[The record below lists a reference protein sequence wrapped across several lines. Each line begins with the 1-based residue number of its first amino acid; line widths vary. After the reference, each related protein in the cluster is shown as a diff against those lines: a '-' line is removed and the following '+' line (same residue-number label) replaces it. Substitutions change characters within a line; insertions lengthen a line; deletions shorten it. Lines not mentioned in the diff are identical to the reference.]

1 MKVATI
7 LYCLKDGQVLLG
19 LKKKGFGEGKWNGFG
34 GKVAPDESIEDA
46 ARREMLEESGVSVAP
61 DALRKVAHLT
71 FHFGDTPMFDGH
83 VYTAE
88 TWEGDPSETDEMRPQ
103 WFALDALP
111 WDDMWSSDAF
121 WLTQV
126 LAGETLRGTCR
137 FDEAG
142 EAVEKFD
149 IEKVSLF

>member
-7 LYCLKDGQVLLG
+7 LYCLSDGQVLLG
-19 LKKKGFGEGKWNGFG
+19 MKKKGFGEGKWNGFG
-34 GKVAPDESIEDA
+34 GKVGPDESIEDA
-46 ARREMLEESGVSVAP
+46 ARREMLEESGVLVAP

-88 TWEGDPSETDEMRPQ
+88 AWAGEPIETDEMRPE
-103 WFALDALP
+103 WFPLEALP
-111 WDDMWSSDAF
+111 WDDMWPSDAF
-121 WLTQV
+121 WLPQV

-142 EAVEKFD
+142 ETVERFEV
-149 IEKVSLF
+149 EKVSFI